1 MNQAQREAQAPAGA
15 GRVVMLSGATRGIGA
30 AIAARLYAEGYSLSL
45 GVRDITKI
53 DPALAADSQ
62 RVLVTHYD
70 ALDVDSPGAWVAATL
85 ERFGQIDVLVNNA
98 GILLEIT
105 FERGDEIALDQ
116 MWAVNVK
123 GPFRTIRAA
132 MPALK
137 KSGRGRVINVAST
150 DGKRYRPTDS
160 IGYSMTKHAVMAL
173 THAARF
179 EGWDSGVRA
188 TAVCPG
194 AVNTELIAHFASASP
209 VADRLSPETV
219 ADTIAFLLTL
229 PNNATVAELV
239 LNTRLEPSL

>member
-1 MNQAQREAQAPAGA
+1 MSKLSEAARG
-15 GRVVMLSGATRGIGA
+15 VVMLSGASRGIGA
-30 AIAARLYAEGYSLSL
+30 AIAQRLYDDGYTLSL
-45 GVRDITKI
+45 GVRDPAGVA
-53 DPALAADSQ
+53 PALAADKE
-62 RVLVTHYD
+62 RVLIEHYD
-70 ALDVDSPGAWVAATL
+70 AFDPLSPAAWVDATL
-85 ERFGQIDVLVNNA
+85 ARFGRLDALINNA

-105 FERGDEIALDQ
+105 LDRGDDTALDT
-116 MWAVNVK
+116 MWEVNVK

-137 KSGRGRVINVAST
+137 VSGRGRVINVAST

-160 IGYSMTKHAVMAL
+160 VGYAMTKHAVMAL

-179 EGWDSGVRA
+179 DGWESGVRA
-188 TAVCPG
+188 TALCPG

-209 VADRLSPETV
+209 VADRLRPETV

-239 LNTRLEPSL
+239 LNSRLEPSL

>member
-1 MNQAQREAQAPAGA
+1 MAQVGGE
-15 GRVVMLSGATRGIGA
+15 GRVVMLSGASRGIGA
-30 AIAARLYAEGYSLSL
+30 AIAARLYHEGYTLSL
-45 GVRDITKI
+45 GVRDAAKI
-53 DPALAADSQ
+53 DPALAADTA
-62 RVLVTHYD
+62 RVLVTRYD
-70 ALDVDSPGAWVAATL
+70 AFDAASPAAWVAATL
-85 ERFGQIDVLVNNA
+85 ERFGRLDVLVNNA

-105 FERGDEIALDQ
+105 FDRGDESSLDQ
-116 MWAVNVK
+116 MWEVNVK
-123 GPFRTIRAA
+123 GPYRTIRAA

-137 KSGRGRVINVAST
+137 MSGRGRVINVAST

-179 EGWDSGVRA
+179 EGWESGVRA

-194 AVNTELIAHFASASP
+194 AVNTELIATFASASP

-219 ADTIAFLLTL
+219 ADTIAFLLSL

-239 LNTRLEPSL
+239 LNTRLEASL

>member
-1 MNQAQREAQAPAGA
+1 MAQVETE
-15 GRVVMLSGATRGIGA
+15 GRVVMLSGASRGIGA
-30 AIAARLYAEGYSLSL
+30 AIAARLYDEGYTLSL
-45 GVRDITKI
+45 GVRDATKI
-53 DPALAADSQ
+53 APALAADTA
-62 RVLVTHYD
+62 RVLIAHYD
-70 ALDVDSPGAWVAATL
+70 AFEAASATSWVAATL
-85 ERFGQIDVLVNNA
+85 ERFGQIDALINNA

-105 FERGDEIALDQ
+105 FDRGDESALDQ
-116 MWAVNVK
+116 MWEVNVK
-123 GPFRTIRAA
+123 GPYRAIRAA

-137 KSGRGRVINVAST
+137 LSGRGRVINIAST

-194 AVNTELIAHFASASP
+194 AVNTELIATFASASP
-209 VADRLSPETV
+209 AADRLDPETV
-219 ADTIAFLLTL
+219 ADTIAFLLSL

>member
-1 MNQAQREAQAPAGA
+1 MAQIQTA

-30 AIAARLYAEGYSLSL
+30 AIAARLHADGYRLSL
-45 GVRDITKI
+45 GVRNPAKL
-53 DPALAADSQ
+53 DPVLAADRE
-62 RVLVTHYD
+62 RVLVAHYD
-70 ALDVDSPGAWVAATL
+70 ALDADSPAKWVAATL
-85 ERFGQIDVLVNNA
+85 ERFGQIDVLINNA

-105 FERGDEIALDQ
+105 FDRGEDDALDQ
-116 MWAVNVK
+116 MWDVNVK
-123 GPFRTIRAA
+123 GPYRTIRAA
-132 MPALK
+132 MPELK

-173 THAARF
+173 THATRF

-209 VADRLSPETV
+209 VSDRLSPETV

-239 LNTRLEPSL
+239 LNTRLESSL

>member
-1 MNQAQREAQAPAGA
+1 MAQINGE
-15 GRVVMLSGATRGIGA
+15 GRVVMLSGASRGIGA
-30 AIAARLYAEGYSLSL
+30 AIAARLYGEGYTLSL
-45 GVRDITKI
+45 GVRDAAKI
-53 DPALAADSQ
+53 DPVLAADSA
-62 RVLVTHYD
+62 RVLVTRYD
-70 ALDVDSPGAWVAATL
+70 AFDAVSPAAWVTATL
-85 ERFGQIDVLVNNA
+85 ERFGRIDVLINNA

-105 FERGDEIALDQ
+105 FDRGDESALDQ
-116 MWAVNVK
+116 MWEVNVK
-123 GPFRTIRAA
+123 GPYRTIRAA

-137 KSGRGRVINVAST
+137 MSGRGRVINVAST

-179 EGWDSGVRA
+179 EGWESGVRA

-194 AVNTELIAHFASASP
+194 AVNTELIATFASASP
-209 VADRLSPETV
+209 LADRLSPETV
-219 ADTIAFLLTL
+219 ADTIAFLLSL